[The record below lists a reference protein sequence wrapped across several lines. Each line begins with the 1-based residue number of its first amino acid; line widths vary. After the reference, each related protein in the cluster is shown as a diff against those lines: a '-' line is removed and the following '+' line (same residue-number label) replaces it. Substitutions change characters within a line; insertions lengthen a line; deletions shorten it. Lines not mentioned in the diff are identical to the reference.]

1 METECAGCGR
11 DLPTDAE
18 AYVCS
23 YECTFCAEC
32 TSRKQNICPNCG
44 GELVRRPRRHNSA
57 GSEETGDEDEVVQ
70 VRDRP
75 GPIWAVAF
83 AVWTFISLAA
93 TATIYQLYRRFN
105 GGIGLG
111 GIAGMEFSQVLTY
124 APLTPLVFALAVRYP
139 LQRGNWVKRSLLHLA
154 AGLVFTLV
162 HISLRAATP
171 YGYWDPAS
179 RQWTSAIW
187 DSHAHAFRA
196 PWVVLRSM
204 FLGSVVDDVTGA
216 YVPIVLVAHAVS
228 YYRRFRERELRATQ
242 LEGQLAKA
250 HLQRLKSQLQPHF
263 LFNTMHSISA
273 LMLTDVN
280 AADRMMCRLSDLL
293 RISLETADTQ
303 ITTLNRELEFVT
315 CYLEIEKVRF
325 EERMRVIFDIA
336 PETLDA
342 QVPHLLLQPLVDN
355 AVKHGI
361 SKLLVG
367 GEIRITVRRQDNELQ
382 LQIKDNGP
390 GVRKTGTL
398 ATNGRGL
405 RITRERLESLYGQ
418 KQSLELVSP
427 PEGGVTIRVC
437 IPFRLQSDERTS
449 DVLQTAS
456 D

>member
-1 METECAGCGR
+1 METECAGCAR

-57 GSEETGDEDEVVQ
+57 GSEETGDEDEEAQ

-75 GPIWAVAF
+75 GLIWAVAF

-111 GIAGMEFSQVLTY
+111 EIAGMEFSQVLTY

-154 AGLVFTLV
+154 AGIVFTLV

-325 EERMRVIFDIA
+325 EERMKVIFDIA

-361 SKLLVG
+361 SKLSVG

-398 ATNGRGL
+398 ATTGRGL

-418 KQSLELVSP
+418 KQSLELLSP

>member
-1 METECAGCGR
+1 
-11 DLPTDAE
+11 
-18 AYVCS
+18 
-23 YECTFCAEC
+23 
-32 TSRKQNICPNCG
+32 
-44 GELVRRPRRHNSA
+44 
-57 GSEETGDEDEVVQ
+57 
-70 VRDRP
+70 
-75 GPIWAVAF
+75 VAF

-111 GIAGMEFSQVLTY
+111 QIAGMEFSQVLTY

-154 AGLVFTLV
+154 AGIVFTLV

-325 EERMRVIFDIA
+325 EERMKVIFDIA

-361 SKLLVG
+361 SKLSVG

-398 ATNGRGL
+398 ATTGRGL